1 MLHPMELLPR
11 PSNQRVAIAGEDR
24 ISELPD
30 DVLVSILE
38 KLGNTRQAVATSVL
52 SRRWLHLPWRIRRPF
67 LSIFQ
72 FLPRSARA
80 GGEDG
85 LKNLQQRDLD
95 RAIPPFVRAAMAFLA
110 SPTAT
115 HCLALRFLLT
125 DEEDDELVYAVRHL
139 LLAAGAAADA
149 GGGGTRRSSV
159 QLDVR
164 ATADTTEAQM
174 RDGARRRLLLTGL
187 VARPRGLLITK
198 LRLER
203 LWLTAADVAAVL
215 GACARL
221 VHLTL
226 HGCRAG
232 RGEGAALAIDG
243 APELRELVVRGCG
256 YRRVE
261 LRRAPKLVRLTL
273 ESWSSTTTTAPLRLA
288 AAPCLREISLVNSCT
303 RRSSQRFRLSEL
315 LASATNLD
323 CLSLNFRNEEIWIQP
338 EDSNRFVAA
347 FGRLTTLSLCRI
359 FDECDLLWTLY
370 LLKAAPSL
378 RKFSIGVQK
387 HSCQYGGSEVKQR
400 QILFPEKRNMF
411 WIDFNFQHYHLAQLE
426 ICGFEANDK
435 YMIFTRLIME
445 QAKNL
450 KVVILSDEK
459 TCDECDFQDDG
470 TSSTGSSYPKNKEEK
485 RLIQKQ
491 LTEGISSPVRV
502 LVL

>member
-1 MLHPMELLPR
+1 
-11 PSNQRVAIAGEDR
+11 AIAGEDR
-24 ISELPD
+24 ISALPD
-30 DVLVSILE
+30 DLLVSILE

-85 LKNLQQRDLD
+85 FKNLEQQQQQQQRDLN
-95 RAIPPFVRAAMAFLA
+95 RAIPPF
-110 SPTAT
+110 
-115 HCLALRFLLT
+115 
-125 DEEDDELVYAVRHL
+125 
-139 LLAAGAAADA
+139 
-149 GGGGTRRSSV
+149 
-159 QLDVR
+159 
-164 ATADTTEAQM
+164 
-174 RDGARRRLLLTGL
+174 
-187 VARPRGLLITK
+187 
-198 LRLER
+198 
-203 LWLTAADVAAVL
+203 
-215 GACARL
+215 
-221 VHLTL
+221 
-226 HGCRAG
+226 
-232 RGEGAALAIDG
+232 
-243 APELRELVVRGCG
+243 
-256 YRRVE
+256 
-261 LRRAPKLVRLTL
+261 
-273 ESWSSTTTTAPLRLA
+273 
-288 AAPCLREISLVNSCT
+288 
-303 RRSSQRFRLSEL
+303 
-315 LASATNLD
+315 
-323 CLSLNFRNEEIWIQP
+323 IWIQP

-347 FGRLTTLSLCRI
+347 FGRLTSLSLCRI

-378 RKFSIGVQK
+378 RKFSIG
-387 HSCQYGGSEVKQR
+387 
-400 QILFPEKRNMF
+400 
-411 WIDFNFQHYHLAQLE
+411 HYHLAQLE

-485 RLIQKQ
+485 RLIQEQ

>member
-1 MLHPMELLPR
+1 MML
-11 PSNQRVAIAGEDR
+11 QAIAGEDR

-52 SRRWLHLPWRIRRPF
+52 SRRWLHLPWWIRRPF

-85 LKNLQQRDLD
+85 FKNLQQRDLD

-149 GGGGTRRSSV
+149 GGGGARCSSV

-323 CLSLNFRNEEIWIQP
+323 CLSLNFRNEEVSWVDIL
-338 EDSNRFVAA
+338 EKN
-347 FGRLTTLSLCRI
+347 
-359 FDECDLLWTLY
+359 
-370 LLKAAPSL
+370 
-378 RKFSIGVQK
+378 FS
-387 HSCQYGGSEVKQR
+387 
-400 QILFPEKRNMF
+400 
-411 WIDFNFQHYHLAQLE
+411 
-426 ICGFEANDK
+426 
-435 YMIFTRLIME
+435 
-445 QAKNL
+445 
-450 KVVILSDEK
+450 
-459 TCDECDFQDDG
+459 
-470 TSSTGSSYPKNKEEK
+470 
-485 RLIQKQ
+485 
-491 LTEGISSPVRV
+491 
-502 LVL
+502 